1 MNVLTMLITFLVCV
15 PGTKGRYYMDEAP
28 PSSMKAVCKKCGFEV
43 SGNDASEVE
52 AKFRPHFETYGHEFY
67 LVD

>member
-1 MNVLTMLITFLVCV
+1 
-15 PGTKGRYYMDEAP
+15 MDEES
-28 PSSMKAVCKKCGFEV
+28 PSSMKAVCKKCEFEV